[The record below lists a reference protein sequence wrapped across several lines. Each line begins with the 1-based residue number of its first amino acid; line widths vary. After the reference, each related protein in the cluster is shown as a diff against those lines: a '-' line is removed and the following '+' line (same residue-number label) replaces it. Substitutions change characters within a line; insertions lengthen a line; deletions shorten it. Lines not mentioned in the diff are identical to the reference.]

1 MPRYLVDFRTL
12 DAVAHLAV
20 ARTQNAGRAFRVY
33 ITNIGK
39 AVGQFLLPIFKS
51 KPEKY
56 KTSPAYFYA
65 E

>member
-39 AVGQFLLPIFKS
+39 AVGQFLLPDF
-51 KPEKY
+51 
-56 KTSPAYFYA
+56 
-65 E
+65 